1 MAFVCYFENSKGTS
15 MKLTE
20 IRQYFSDKGISQ
32 REVGRFIGVDDRT
45 IRRWFSEEGSW
56 PKLFELAIEADM
68 FDVDHYPLE
77 RIKNR
82 LKIRSK
88 TND

>member
-1 MAFVCYFENSKGTS
+1 MT
-15 MKLTE
+15 LIE

-56 PKLFELAIEADM
+56 PKLFELAVEADM
-68 FDVDHYPLE
+68 FDVDHRPLE
-77 RIKNR
+77 RIQNR
-82 LKIRSK
+82 LKLRRR
-88 TND
+88 TNEPS